1 MVYSFNMKSHKA
13 FKRMLVSVGMT
24 LAELRIRKGYSTIRE
39 FTQKYD
45 LPEIQYWRMEK
56 GKTNVTLKSL
66 SKILYIHNLTL
77 QEFFCMVVE
86 DETVS

>member
-1 MVYSFNMKSHKA
+1 
-13 FKRMLVSVGMT
+13 MLVSVGMT

-39 FTQKYD
+39 FTYKFD